1 MKICYLA
8 LLVAFLPA
16 VLPGAEK
23 TTVAAAEG
31 GPAAKTHTLR
41 GVVAKVMPESGQ
53 VRVKHE
59 AIPGYMPAMTMAF
72 HAAPADLARLL
83 AGDTIAA
90 TLELRGEEFWLSAI
104 KILNRPAK

>member
-1 MKICYLA
+1 MKTCCLA
-8 LLVAFLPA
+8 FLVAFIPA
-16 VLPGAEK
+16 ALPGTERANL
-23 TTVAAAEG
+23 AAAEG
-31 GPAAKTHTLR
+31 APAAKTYPLR

-59 AIPGYMPAMTMAF
+59 AIAGYMPAMTMAF
-72 HAAPADLARLL
+72 HAAPAELARLQ